1 MKSILSTL
9 YRECGK
15 AELSPSVELDAV
27 WQLLG
32 ELGARVPDE
41 EKAILDIQ
49 ECMLAAIKRTETD
62 GFSCGFR
69 CAAALWREC
78 V

>member
-41 EKAILDIQ
+41 ERALFDLR
-49 ECMLAAIKRTETD
+49 ERMLEAVKRTDAD

-69 CAAALWREC
+69 CAAALGREC